1 MRPMALLEIEGL
13 KRFFGEGEA
22 EVKAL
27 DGIDLVI
34 EEGEIIA
41 LLGPSGSGKTTLLNL
56 IAALD
61 TPTEGSYRFNDE
73 MVPSSKVEEMTAFR
87 RNNIGYIFQF
97 FNLLADLTALENVL
111 LVQELAGNRDKEF
124 ALKQLEDV
132 GLKGLDDRFPAQMS
146 GGQRQRVAIARS
158 MAKRPRMILGDE
170 LTGNLDSETT
180 VQVMNAL
187 IDNCRRDEI
196 TTIFVTHDES
206 LTRFATRVIRLD
218 SGKIVSDEPGEMA
231 GLKGQAKNAVRDL
244 AKGGKKLVESIKDMA
259 NDIIG

>member
-1 MRPMALLEIEGL
+1 MPILEIEGL
-13 KRFFGEGEA
+13 KRFFGDGEA

-27 DGIDLVI
+27 DGIDLKV

-61 TPTEGSYRFNDE
+61 NPTEGNYLFNDE
-73 MVPSSKVEEMTAFR
+73 IVPRENVEEMTAFR
-87 RNNIGYIFQF
+87 RENIGYIFQF
-97 FNLLADLTALENVL
+97 FNLLADLTAIENVL
-111 LVQELAGNRDKEF
+111 LVQELSGSRDKDF

-132 GLKGLDDRFPAQMS
+132 GLKGLEDRFPAQMS

-180 VQVMNAL
+180 VQVMNSL
-187 IDNCRRDEI
+187 IDNCRRDSI

-206 LTRFATRVIRLD
+206 LTKFATRVIRLD

-244 AKGGKKLVESIKDMA
+244 TKSGKKLVDSIKNMA
-259 NDIIG
+259 SDIIG